1 MTPTPGMRVAAI
13 IDTVQVSGP
22 GRQLAALASC
32 LRPQGVDIH
41 VITFHR
47 TGRSPSPYLAYLER
61 AGVAYSVV
69 EEAGPLDA
77 RLLVRLRRLLAELAP
92 DIVQTHGYKP
102 TALVWALRRAGAS
115 WRWISFYH
123 GATSENLKV
132 KAYHWLNERVMGG
145 ADRVI
150 VMSRAHVE
158 GLSRLGSR
166 VDLLYN
172 AAIPL
177 PGSTSAEPQAVRHAG
192 PPRIGVVGRLSPEK
206 GVDIFL
212 HACRALLDRGL
223 TFTGVVAGDGPER
236 RRLEQLRD
244 SLGLGAM
251 VSMVGATET
260 VERLYATLEVLVI
273 PSRSEGLPNVLLEG
287 LRAGLPVVA
296 TRVGA
301 IPEVLDS
308 PLAGVVVPPGSAA
321 ALADG
326 IVAAIPLKSSDAA
339 RSARRAI
346 LDRFSVD
353 RRAAQHVA
361 LYADLL
367 GRTLARDTRPRAVA

>member
-1 MTPTPGMRVAAI
+1 
-13 IDTVQVSGP
+13 
-22 GRQLAALASC
+22 
-32 LRPQGVDIH
+32 
-41 VITFHR
+41 
-47 TGRSPSPYLAYLER
+47 
-61 AGVAYSVV
+61 
-69 EEAGPLDA
+69 
-77 RLLVRLRRLLAELAP
+77 
-92 DIVQTHGYKP
+92 
-102 TALVWALRRAGAS
+102 
-115 WRWISFYH
+115 
-123 GATSENLKV
+123 
-132 KAYHWLNERVMGG
+132 
-145 ADRVI
+145 
-150 VMSRAHVE
+150 
-158 GLSRLGSR
+158 
-166 VDLLYN
+166 
-172 AAIPL
+172 
-177 PGSTSAEPQAVRHAG
+177 
-192 PPRIGVVGRLSPEK
+192 
-206 GVDIFL
+206 
-212 HACRALLDRGL
+212 
-223 TFTGVVAGDGPER
+223 
-236 RRLEQLRD
+236 
-244 SLGLGAM
+244 M